1 VLTPD
6 AQLITALGGTEDVD
20 PDAHVRAFKHTH
32 TGESPAT
39 ALLVLH
45 QEAPLVAG
53 GGMEGSCHS
62 KAEESL

>member
-1 VLTPD
+1 MLTPD